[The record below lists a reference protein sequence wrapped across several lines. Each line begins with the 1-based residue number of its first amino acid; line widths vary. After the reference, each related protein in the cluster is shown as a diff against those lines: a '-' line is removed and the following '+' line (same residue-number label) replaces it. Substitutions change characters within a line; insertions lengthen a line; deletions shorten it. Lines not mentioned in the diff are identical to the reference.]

1 MIRSSFSFLAKIILS
16 SLGLIMALSHEARS
30 EAPRFET
37 KSIILRP
44 QNIRVVVE
52 IADND
57 DKRQH
62 GLMFRREL
70 PKDRGMLFIFP
81 DEALRHFWMKNTF
94 IPLSLGFFD
103 KNRKLIEIA
112 DLPPV
117 KSEMQRDIPSYQSRR
132 HAQYVL
138 EVNQG
143 WFKRHKIQAGEAY
156 FEWIRP

>member
-94 IPLSLGFFD
+94 ISPEFGFF
-103 KNRKLIEIA
+103 
-112 DLPPV
+112 
-117 KSEMQRDIPSYQSRR
+117 
-132 HAQYVL
+132 
-138 EVNQG
+138 
-143 WFKRHKIQAGEAY
+143 
-156 FEWIRP
+156 

>member
-1 MIRSSFSFLAKIILS
+1 
-16 SLGLIMALSHEARS
+16 
-30 EAPRFET
+30 
-37 KSIILRP
+37 
-44 QNIRVVVE
+44 IRVVVE

-132 HAQYVL
+132 
-138 EVNQG
+138 
-143 WFKRHKIQAGEAY
+143 
-156 FEWIRP
+156 